1 MTITAGDI
9 TGLARKLLLDAAAV
23 TWSAAELR
31 DYYNEGVR
39 ATCLVK
45 PDAYTT
51 QAALT
56 LVTGIEQQLPSD
68 ATGLVNIIRN
78 TASKTAVTQVDTE
91 LLVESNRFYPAGATS
106 VDVEHFTFDPRQP
119 RRFLVY
125 PPAANTSSVMAVYGV
140 TPDAATG
147 DTDAFPL
154 PEAYQQPLVD
164 YVLARAY
171 SKNSKKQD
179 LTKESYHMQAW
190 GKALGMKA
198 AAQVTLSPRVS
209 QSPGE

>member
-9 TGLARKLLLDAAAV
+9 TGSARTLLLDVAVV
-23 TWSAAELR
+23 TWSVDELR
-31 DYYNEGVR
+31 GYLNEAIR

-45 PDAYTT
+45 PDVYTT
-51 QAALT
+51 QAAIT

-68 ATGLVNIIRN
+68 STGLVNIIRN
-78 TASKTAVTQVDTE
+78 NVSGLTVTPVDNE
-91 LLVESNRFYPAGATS
+91 LLTESNRFYPAGATS
-106 VDVEHFTFDPRQP
+106 VDIEHFTFDPRQP

-125 PPAANTSSVMAVYGV
+125 PPAANTASVWAVYGV
-140 TPDAATG
+140 TPAVLAA
-147 DTDAFPL
+147 DVDNFPL
-154 PEAYQQPLVD
+154 PDAYQAPMID

-171 SKNSKKQD
+171 GKNSKKQD
-179 LTKESYHMQAW
+179 LTKETYHMQAW
-190 GKALGMKA
+190 GKALGMKS